1 MSPDQRE
8 AHEESKLKMRK
19 AMADPAL
26 VDEMEQVCGIR
37 ITFWGLHI
45 VRIAELRRHVQMSTC
60 AFIEIPSSSD
70 CQDGNAVL

>member
-1 MSPDQRE
+1 MSPEQRE

-26 VDEMEQVCGIR
+26 VDEMEQVCCIR
-37 ITFWGLHI
+37 IIFRPLNV

-60 AFIEIPSSSD
+60 VFIEIP
-70 CQDGNAVL
+70 